1 MMKDMSSTVVV
12 CVAAV
17 LLSSAVT
24 VTRTTAFVL
33 PKSNGRVIIPYT
45 GIEITRTALIAA
57 TLDQPPTSV
66 LNKNGTTPGLIEN
79 ESHDAMGGSWEC
91 NEDITDCK
99 QVAECDEEKCKTS
112 LDVRIH
118 GDWYDLT
125 GWRKA
130 HPAGVHWIDWYDGR
144 DATKVMDAFH
154 SEKGRKMYKRLPK
167 SKVETSTL
175 LENNAP
181 VDSKTQI
188 AFRELRTQ
196 LEQDGWWKRNMI
208 QEYKLL
214 SIWGSLVTIAAVTAR
229 TKFH

>member
-12 CVAAV
+12 CVAAA

-79 ESHDAMGGSWEC
+79 ESHHAMGGSWES
-91 NEDITDCK
+91 
-99 QVAECDEEKCKTS
+99 DEEKCKTS

-144 DATKVMDAFH
+144 DATEVMDAFH
-154 SEKGRKMYKRLPK
+154 SEKG
-167 SKVETSTL
+167 
-175 LENNAP
+175 
-181 VDSKTQI
+181 
-188 AFRELRTQ
+188 
-196 LEQDGWWKRNMI
+196 
-208 QEYKLL
+208 
-214 SIWGSLVTIAAVTAR
+214 
-229 TKFH
+229 